1 MEPRNQRFDKY
12 HKIKSLGE
20 GVYGKVYLVQDLE
33 GQKFALKVFSPK
45 KDQDPQQFLS
55 NFSHEV
61 NILKN
66 LNHPNIIKLINF
78 AVTTADVLPNSKV
91 PEAYM
96 VMELAEGGELYSWLK
111 DVGPFSEEICR
122 FYFKQMLKAIHYS
135 HSNNIV
141 HLDLKPEN
149 ILLDNNW
156 NIKIADYGLA
166 GPLYGQMGEGLFY

>member
-66 LNHPNIIKLINF
+66 FNHPNIIKLINF
-78 AVTTADVLPNSKV
+78 AVTTADV
-91 PEAYM
+91 
-96 VMELAEGGELYSWLK
+96 
-111 DVGPFSEEICR
+111 
-122 FYFKQMLKAIHYS
+122 
-135 HSNNIV
+135 
-141 HLDLKPEN
+141 
-149 ILLDNNW
+149 
-156 NIKIADYGLA
+156 
-166 GPLYGQMGEGLFY
+166 

>member
-1 MEPRNQRFDKY
+1 M
-12 HKIKSLGE
+12 
-20 GVYGKVYLVQDLE
+20 V
-33 GQKFALKVFSPK
+33 
-45 KDQDPQQFLS
+45 
-55 NFSHEV
+55 
-61 NILKN
+61 KN

-78 AVTTADVLPNSKV
+78 AVNAAVSPNSDV

-111 DVGPFSEEICR
+111 DGPFSEKICR

-166 GPLYGQMGEGLFY
+166 GPLHGQTGKGLFY